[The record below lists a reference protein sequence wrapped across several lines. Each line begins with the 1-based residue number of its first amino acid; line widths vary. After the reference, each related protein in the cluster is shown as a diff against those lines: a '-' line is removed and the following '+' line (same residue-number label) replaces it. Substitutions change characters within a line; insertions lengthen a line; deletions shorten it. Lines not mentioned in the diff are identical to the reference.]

1 VASDGGS
8 HGRRRADPSIVR
20 SRRRLRD
27 VVGQPGHPDR
37 FERRRH
43 VLGPG
48 VERPS
53 HRAEWADTIVLI
65 ERGRLEV
72 CCEAGSRVIY
82 EEGDLLPLG
91 WLPLRAL
98 RNPGMI
104 ETRLMAI
111 RRRASPRLRLGPAD
125 RG

>member
-8 HGRRRADPSIVR
+8 DGGRPGDPSTVR
-20 SRRRLRD
+20 PRRRLRD
-27 VVGQPGHPDR
+27 VVEPSGQPDR

-53 HRAEWADTIVLI
+53 DRAEWADTIVLI

-72 CCEAGSRVIY
+72 CCEAGARVIY

-98 RNPGMI
+98 RNPGMA
-104 ETRLMAI
+104 EMRLIAI
-111 RRRASPRLRLGPAD
+111 RRRPSPRSRLGPAD